1 MINENYF
8 VGAVSVLLG
17 AASLLAA
24 LFDWRWAYQT
34 SNAVWLE
41 QRMGHRRMRWFYAL
55 VGLAFVSW
63 GVAIASGFS
72 LWKPAAAAPE
82 RAVLG
87 GRPPEAKP
95 LQTKPWNTSPR
106 RR

>member
-1 MINENYF
+1 MINEGYF

-34 SNAVWLE
+34 SNALWLE
-41 QRMGHRRMRWFYAL
+41 QRIGHRRVRWFYAL

-63 GVAIASGFS
+63 GVAIAAGFS
-72 LWKPAAAAPE
+72 LWTPIQAAPE
-82 RAVLG
+82 KAVFG
-87 GRPPEAKP
+87 GRPADVKHLE
-95 LQTKPWNTSPR
+95 TKP
-106 RR
+106 